1 MGTIASIL
9 QMGTRKPP
17 GPRGTLSLHSSHQIS
32 YFKSE
37 GVVGGGGCGECP
49 WPQLPVCPQGNQAGL
64 SQGAQARLVQSQAP
78 MRQGM
83 ALASGKSHWAVSLL
97 CFSLSFFF

>member
-37 GVVGGGGCGECP
+37 GVVGGVDVVSALGP
-49 WPQLPVCPQGNQAGL
+49 NYR
-64 SQGAQARLVQSQAP
+64 SAP
-78 MRQGM
+78 RATRQG
-83 ALASGKSHWAVSLL
+83 
-97 CFSLSFFF
+97 